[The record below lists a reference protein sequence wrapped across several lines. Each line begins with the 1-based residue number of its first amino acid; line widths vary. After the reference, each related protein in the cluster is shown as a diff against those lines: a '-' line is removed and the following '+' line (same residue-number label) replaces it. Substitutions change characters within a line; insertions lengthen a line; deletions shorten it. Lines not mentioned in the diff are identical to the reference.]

1 MLYCDAVECVDIPL
15 LPKRKKQTVAH
26 QLFLRLMCVSFLMQF
41 IPLATADNLSDA
53 SRLLRVA
60 GIGRLFEETAQL
72 QTRDIIRTYAS
83 IVNMSAQMTLPDQI
97 RNDIAECYRVMY
109 AWDKFES
116 GIARLFADNL
126 NQRELLLLIDFY
138 SSRGLSPTEIKTF
151 KGTIAKAD
159 ELQLLINEYIF
170 THSRGCVEQDTKSI
184 LSYVN
189 QN

>member
-1 MLYCDAVECVDIPL
+1 V
-15 LPKRKKQTVAH
+15 TH
-26 QLFLRLMCVSFLMQF
+26 QLVLRLVCVGFLMQS
-41 IPLATADNLSDA
+41 IPLDAADNLSDA

-60 GIGRLFEETAQL
+60 GVGKQFEATTQQ
-72 QTRDIIRTYAS
+72 QTRDIIRTYVS

-109 AWDKFES
+109 AWDRFES
-116 GIARLFADNL
+116 GIARLLADNMS
-126 NQRELLLLIDFY
+126 QREILLLIDFY
-138 SSRGLSPTEIKTF
+138 SNRGLSPTEIKTF

-159 ELQLLINEYIF
+159 EIQLLIGEYLF
-170 THSRGCVEQDTKSI
+170 ANSGSCVEQDTKSI